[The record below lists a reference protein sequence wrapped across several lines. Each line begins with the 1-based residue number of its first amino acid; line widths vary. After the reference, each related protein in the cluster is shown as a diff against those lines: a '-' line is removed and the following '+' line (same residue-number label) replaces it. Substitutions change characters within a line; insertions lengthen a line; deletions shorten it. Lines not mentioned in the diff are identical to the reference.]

1 MIYIF
6 FCIHINVPSNSLVKI
21 ALWTFVEAKFPKIE
35 IKHDALFEDWWYK
48 GRNICQIGPNWLCIS
63 TTIFKRA
70 SCFISILV
78 IWASTKV
85 HKVIFT
91 SEALGTF
98 FWCQH
103 SLATLVVE
111 CEALNWCEGAFAL
124 FLPASKLYIGTYMST
139 TFLPHPKII

>member
-1 MIYIF
+1 MTPKK
-6 FCIHINVPSNSLVKI
+6 VPSISLIKI
-21 ALWTFVEAKFPKIE
+21 GLWTFVEAKFPKIK
-35 IKHDALFEDWWYK
+35 IKHDALFEGWWYK
-48 GRNICQIGPNWLCIS
+48 GRNICQIGPNWLSIS
-63 TTIFKRA
+63 TT
-70 SCFISILV
+70 
-78 IWASTKV
+78 TKI